1 MSFMVV
7 SCISMTYLWQACRHY
22 YGILCHLGWHFAYPW
37 HIYGEL
43 RLADWKR
50 DLQGESLLQ
59 TGKIRNL
66 PFLCI
71 DSFVTTSMSNY
82 MNTEQA
88 FFKKKNPKVLLDKKH
103 QGKFSL
109 LRCPC
114 ILVCEYKMLQNATFK
129 KKSFLKVFFL
139 YRLPQMAATSSVFS
153 QQTRP
158 ETLRDGTRFFTSVNL
173 AIESISV
180 SLIAPSCWKI
190 KKSMSIISAPK

>member
-1 MSFMVV
+1 MML
-7 SCISMTYLWQACRHY
+7 TY
-22 YGILCHLGWHFAYPW
+22 GLCHIGWYPAYPW

-59 TGKIRNL
+59 TGKVWNV

-129 KKSFLKVFFL
+129 KKSFLKVFFSL
-139 YRLPQMAATSSVFS
+139 QVAADGSYEFRFLSADQAWNFTWWNPVLHFGQSCYRD
-153 QQTRP
+153 
-158 ETLRDGTRFFTSVNL
+158 RDKARTY
-173 AIESISV
+173 I
-180 SLIAPSCWKI
+180 
-190 KKSMSIISAPK
+190 